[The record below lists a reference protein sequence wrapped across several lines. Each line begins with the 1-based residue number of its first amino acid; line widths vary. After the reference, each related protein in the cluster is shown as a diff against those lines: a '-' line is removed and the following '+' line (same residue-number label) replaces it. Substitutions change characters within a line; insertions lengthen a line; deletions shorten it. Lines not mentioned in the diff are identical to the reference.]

1 MQSLAGVILF
11 TDTALFIL
19 HNRSVIPHPLLSTRS
34 ASFRRSSYRNKHLP
48 AASTTNGS
56 VGATL
61 VQHAGIE
68 HKRPSELWK

>member
-1 MQSLAGVILF
+1 MQSPSGVILF
-11 TDTALFIL
+11 TTAALFAL
-19 HNRSVIPHPLLSTRS
+19 QDRSAIPHPLLSTKS
-34 ASFRRSSYRNKHLP
+34 ASFRTSSYRNKHLP

-68 HKRPSELWK
+68 HTRPSELWK